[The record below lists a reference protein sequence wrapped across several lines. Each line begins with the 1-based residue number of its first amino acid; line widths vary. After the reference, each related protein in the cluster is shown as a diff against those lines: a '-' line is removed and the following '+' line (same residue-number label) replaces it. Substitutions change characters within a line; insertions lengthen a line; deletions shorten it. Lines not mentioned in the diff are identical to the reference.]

1 MNFLLHRYLAV
12 RDLRDPLAGIGAM
25 LPDLWR
31 MADRRVR
38 ALRLEPG
45 GAVAAPEPGGAAAS
59 SELLAVLRGIEHHLE
74 VDRWFHGADVFAE
87 GERLAVERIRATGL
101 ATPKLALFG
110 HIAWELCLDGALIR
124 RDGLPRTLRDLA
136 DGFAAADQGPARA
149 AAARHHFDRHGR
161 PSADRDAFDDGL
173 RQLFAEISRGPWIA
187 GYQDGAGIA
196 QRIDG
201 VRRRLGFARLT
212 TDERTRFGAALETL
226 TPDAD
231 AGLAAIDA
239 LGRTRS
245 DQ

>member
-12 RDLRDPLAGIGAM
+12 RDLGDPLAGIGAM

-38 ALRLEPG
+38 AMRLEVPVTP
-45 GAVAAPEPGGAAAS
+45 ASPEL
-59 SELLAVLRGIEHHLE
+59 EAVLKGIDHHLDI
-74 VDRWFHGADVFAE
+74 DRWFHGAEVFAT
-87 GERLAVERIRATGL
+87 GERLAVERIRASGL
-101 ATPKLALFG
+101 ETPKLALFG

-124 RDGLPRTLRDLA
+124 RDGLLRTLQALGE
-136 DGFAAADQGPARA
+136 GFAAAEQGAARSA
-149 AAARHHFDRHGR
+149 AALHHFDRHGR
-161 PSADRDAFDDGL
+161 PAADRDAFDDGM

-212 TDERTRFGAALETL
+212 TDERARFGAALETL

-231 AGLAAIDA
+231 AGLRAIDA
-239 LGRTRS
+239 LGRTLP
-245 DQ
+245 D